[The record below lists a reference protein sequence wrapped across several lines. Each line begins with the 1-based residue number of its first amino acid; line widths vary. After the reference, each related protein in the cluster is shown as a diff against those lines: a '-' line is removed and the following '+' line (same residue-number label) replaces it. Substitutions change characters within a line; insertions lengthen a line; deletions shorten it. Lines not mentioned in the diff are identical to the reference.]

1 MYKIIKLG
9 NRITQGRKGK
19 NMAYQFSVLT
29 QEQAEKIA
37 YNWHYEDDY
46 SFYDMEADKEDLD
59 EFLDPDER
67 GNSTFAVTK
76 ENELV
81 AFISIC
87 EVADKTLDIGLG
99 MRPDLTGKG
108 NGFEFLMAC
117 IAFIQKEY
125 KPEKITLSVA
135 TFNQRAIKL
144 YRKVGFK
151 EVETFMQDTNGSTF
165 EFLKMEI
172 NV

>member
-1 MYKIIKLG
+1 
-9 NRITQGRKGK
+9 
-19 NMAYQFSVLT
+19 MAYNFSVLT
-29 QEQAEKIA
+29 QEQAEDIA
-37 YNWHYEDDY
+37 FNWHYDGEY

-59 EFLDPDER
+59 EFLNPEER

-81 AFISIC
+81 AFFSISR
-87 EVADKTLDIGLG
+87 VADGTFDIGLG

-108 NGFEFLMAC
+108 NGLEFLRAG
-117 IAFIQKEY
+117 INFIQTEY
-125 KPEKITLSVA
+125 KPEKVTLSVA

-151 EVETFMQDTNGSTF
+151 DVGHFLQDTNGSTF
-165 EFLKMEI
+165 EFLKMEFKC
-172 NV
+172 

>member
-1 MYKIIKLG
+1 
-9 NRITQGRKGK
+9 
-19 NMAYQFSVLT
+19 MAYKFSILT
-29 QEQAEKIA
+29 QEQAENIA
-37 YNWHYEDDY
+37 FDWHYDGEY
-46 SFYDMEADKEDLD
+46 SFYDMEADKDDLD
-59 EFLDPDER
+59 EFLNPEER

-81 AFISIC
+81 AFLSIS
-87 EVADKTLDIGLG
+87 EVTDRIFDIGLG

-108 NGFEFLMAC
+108 NGTEFLRAG
-117 IAFIQKEY
+117 INFIQSEF

-151 EVETFMQDTNGSTF
+151 DVETFMQDTNGSTF
-165 EFLKMEI
+165 EFLKMVYEC
-172 NV
+172 